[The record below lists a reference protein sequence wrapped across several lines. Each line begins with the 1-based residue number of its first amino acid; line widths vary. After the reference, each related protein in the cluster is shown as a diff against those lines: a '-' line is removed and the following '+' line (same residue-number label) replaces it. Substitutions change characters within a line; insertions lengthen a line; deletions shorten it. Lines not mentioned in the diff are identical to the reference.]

1 MGAFAVYFYTV
12 NRQQGQGLKVLE
24 GVVSTFYQYPVDWVI
39 LLMNEIQKSGFR
51 YTY

>member
-1 MGAFAVYFYTV
+1 MGAFAVYFYTA
-12 NRQQGQGLKVLE
+12 NRQQGRGLKVLE
-24 GVVSTFYQYPVDWVI
+24 GVVSTFYPVDRVI